1 MTIRVSSTQMV
12 YRYQTQLNK
21 ANDNMNNLMEQG
33 DGSKLHRPSD
43 DSVDY
48 TKYLRY
54 SVSGNE
60 NTQYQ
65 ENVDNGISWMKMS
78 DTALVNMT
86 DIMTT
91 FKEKTIAAAN
101 DTNNTSDMQ
110 AIGKEMMAEI
120 QELVSLGNTMQ
131 GDRYVFAGQ
140 SDTTRPFTLSEEE
153 VDRGLAKTL
162 DDNQALFF
170 SGENGT
176 GTASTSGLRQML
188 TLTGSD
194 GNTYYLNTRD
204 GNIYT
209 KEFVDSGYKDRLAAD
224 SKAVVDP
231 SKDAVG
237 NISGWSDGTT
247 KVSDYFKNT
256 GEIIDAKKELKAN
269 KINDKY
275 TGSDADNV
283 TLTTSV
289 TFTFETVKQRIATYQ
304 GDDKYISMTK
314 KNGTTETASDTI
326 NVTGQDIY
334 GTDIFDDTSSGNATS
349 GTAMLNE
356 MLTVHAKTVGD
367 DHTWLTTDGQTI
379 SDQAHATTVN
389 TETKLG
395 ARQQLYNSVKT
406 MLGNQNELIT
416 SDTTDVSATDVAA
429 LSVKLMEYLTIYNMS
444 LALGARIL
452 PQSLTDYLS

>member
-131 GDRYVFAGQ
+131 GDRYLFAGQ
-140 SDTTRPFTLSEEE
+140 KDTTMPFSLSDNQI
-153 VDRGLAKTL
+153 DRGLAKTL
-162 DDNQALFF
+162 DDKASAYF
-170 SGENGT
+170 SGDGQATKSGT
-176 GTASTSGLRQML
+176 IRQML
-188 TLTGSD
+188 TLNGSD
-194 GNTYYLNTRD
+194 GNTYYLNTKD
-204 GNIYT
+204 GYIYT
-209 KEFVDSGYKDRLAAD
+209 QDFVEKGYK
-224 SKAVVDP
+224 SKVAENANAVVDP
-231 SKDAVG
+231 STDSVG
-237 NISGWSDGTT
+237 QLAGWSDGTV
-247 KVSDYFKNT
+247 KVSNYFKNT
-256 GEIIDAKKELKAN
+256 GEIINSATKLSGATNTTGNTEGVDASSL
-269 KINDKY
+269 
-275 TGSDADNV
+275 
-283 TLTTSV
+283 
-289 TFTFETVKQRIATYQ
+289 TFTFQTIKQQVATYQ
-304 GDDKYISMTK
+304 GDAKYISMTK
-314 KNGTTETASDTI
+314 KNGTTEPTSDTV
-326 NVTGQDIY
+326 NVTGQDIW
-334 GTDIFDDTSSGNATS
+334 GQDIFDNSDSGNAAS
-349 GTAMLNE
+349 GTAMLNN
-356 MLTVHAKTVGD
+356 MLTVHAKVVGTD
-367 DHTWLTTDGQTI
+367 FKWLSDDGQTL
-379 SDQAHATTVN
+379 SDESHATTVN

-395 ARQQLYNSVKT
+395 ARQQLYTSVKT
-406 MLGNQNELIT
+406 MLGNQQTLIQG
-416 SDTTDVSATDVAA
+416 DITDVMSADVAKLA
-429 LSVKLMEYLTIYNMS
+429 TKLMESQTVYNMS
-444 LALGARIL
+444 LSLGARIL
-452 PQSLTDYLS
+452 PKSLSDYLG

>member
-21 ANDNMNNLMEQG
+21 ANDNVNNLMEQG

-48 TKYLRY
+48 TKYMRY
-54 SVSGNE
+54 TVSGNE

-65 ENVDNGISWMKMS
+65 ENVSNAISWMKMS

-101 DTNNTSDMQ
+101 DTNNTDDMA

-120 QELVSLGNTMQ
+120 QELVSLGNTQQ
-131 GDRYVFAGQ
+131 GDRYVFSGQ
-140 SDTTRPFTLSEEE
+140 SDTTQPFIMSAETTQ
-153 VDRGLAKTL
+153 RGLTKTL
-162 DDNQALFF
+162 DDSQQAFF
-170 SGENGT
+170 AGKSGSDTSTNG
-176 GTASTSGLRQML
+176 LHQML
-188 TLTGSD
+188 VLKGSD
-194 GNTYYLNTRD
+194 NNTYYLNTKD

-224 SKAVVDP
+224 SSAVVDP
-231 SKDAVG
+231 KKDAIG
-237 NISGWSDGTT
+237 TLAGWADGTT
-247 KVSDYFKNT
+247 KVSTYFKNT
-256 GEIIDAKKELKAN
+256 GEIINKTQTAMSATAN
-269 KINDKY
+269 TGY
-275 TGSDADNV
+275 TGSDAD
-283 TLTTSV
+283 TASLTGV
-289 TFTFETVKQRIATYQ
+289 TFEFKTVEQKIVTYQ

-314 KNGTTETASDTI
+314 KNGTTETASDTV
-326 NVTGQDIY
+326 NVTGQDIF
-334 GTDIFDDTSSGNATS
+334 GSDIFDDESSGNVAS

-356 MLTVHAKTVGD
+356 MLTVQAKTVGD
-367 DHTWLTTDGQTI
+367 DKNWLTSDGQTL
-379 SDQAHATTVN
+379 SDTAHSTTVT

-395 ARQQLYNSVKT
+395 ARQQLYTSVKT

-416 SDTTDVSATDVAA
+416 SDVTNVSSTDVAK
-429 LSVKLMEYLTIYNMS
+429 LSVKLMEYQTIYNMS